1 MGEGEGLFQA
11 ACLLLSEEKSVI
23 LLCVD
28 HTIADGISLQIIAQE
43 LTDPHYRQYEED
55 ALLSHRERVLRDYRT
70 PPAQILDYYRQAQ
83 PLWKSGETL
92 RQDQPDR
99 RVRRIRLTK
108 EETRHLNQT
117 LADRGIMLYS
127 WVQYCYGRA
136 WLDTIE
142 GEEIWLLT
150 LESGRYPDWK
160 GDMRTVGNLIIGT
173 PVAISRDLSA
183 EAFQERLFLLRS
195 GPWLSDSSILHDGKW
210 QGIAEGIT
218 SNLFDG
224 LMKEDGS
231 ALELLEEHPRTGN
244 SMELTDGE
252 LVIELRHPDQE
263 KDNKLYDQVEVKL
276 KAWLVHILSPL

>member
-1 MGEGEGLFQA
+1 
-11 ACLLLSEEKSVI
+11 
-23 LLCVD
+23 
-28 HTIADGISLQIIAQE
+28 
-43 LTDPHYRQYEED
+43 
-55 ALLSHRERVLRDYRT
+55 
-70 PPAQILDYYRQAQ
+70 
-83 PLWKSGETL
+83 
-92 RQDQPDR
+92 
-99 RVRRIRLTK
+99 
-108 EETRHLNQT
+108 
-117 LADRGIMLYS
+117 
-127 WVQYCYGRA
+127 
-136 WLDTIE
+136 
-142 GEEIWLLT
+142 
-150 LESGRYPDWK
+150 
-160 GDMRTVGNLIIGT
+160 MRTVGNLIIGT

-224 LMKEDGS
+224 LVKEDGS